1 MYHYNPMTVYDR
13 QTLATTAELAAVA
26 AFACVG
32 ADGDPLIEP
41 VAPLLFEGSPTFTLT
56 YARTDLAQRISSSPR
71 VALVFSDSRL
81 AYVGWNPLSVTA
93 KAQVIPD
100 PGGKVF
106 REKLLDQ
113 ELRKFPPDREL
124 IGSLLLQSENW
135 WYVPRWIVRL
145 VEAGEPHP
153 VARRTGPHHGV
164 LAYDTGET
172 LVSETVRVED
182 WAADRIPIRPFDART
197 SLPSED
203 VPAAL
208 FYHDFA
214 IPDMDPRTSMLA
226 RGRLTNSRLSVTE
239 RGGSTTLDKRPGL
252 LARWRAQRNLERRC
266 KAGLK
271 EHA

>member
-1 MYHYNPMTVYDR
+1 MPVYDS
-13 QTLATTAELAAVA
+13 QTLATTTELAAVA
-26 AFACVG
+26 AFVCVG
-32 ADGDPLIEP
+32 ADGAPLIEP
-41 VAPLLFEGSPTFTLT
+41 VTPLLFEGGPAFALT
-56 YARTDLAQRISSSPR
+56 YARSDLAQQISSSPR
-71 VALVFSDSRL
+71 AALVFSDSRL
-81 AYVGWNPLSVTA
+81 AYVGWNPLSVA
-93 KAQVIPD
+93 ARAQVIPD
-100 PGGKVF
+100 PEGKVF
-106 REKLLDQ
+106 SEELLQ
-113 ELRKFPPDREL
+113 QQLRKFPPDREL
-124 IGSLLLQSENW
+124 IGSLILQSENW

-153 VARRTGPHHGV
+153 VARRIEPDHGV
-164 LAYDTGET
+164 LAYDTGEA
-172 LVSETVRVED
+172 LVAETVRVED
-182 WAADRIPIRPFDART
+182 WAAERIPVRPLDPRT

-214 IPDMDPRTSMLA
+214 IPDMDPRTSLLV

-252 LARWRAQRNLERRC
+252 LARWRAQRELERRC